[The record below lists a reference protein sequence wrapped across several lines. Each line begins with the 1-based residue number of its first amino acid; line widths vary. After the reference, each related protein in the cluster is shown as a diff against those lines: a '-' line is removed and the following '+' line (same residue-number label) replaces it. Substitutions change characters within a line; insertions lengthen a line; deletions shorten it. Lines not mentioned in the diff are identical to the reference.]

1 MLTAL
6 HLLKKRIH
14 EEQEKKMGKFNH
26 QIDKSVQII
35 WYRDIEFEIVER
47 PEVLWVGCLDYAVN
61 HQNEPDGDLTLDR
74 FQNLLDV
81 EKKELI
87 NPDWSA
93 AIWINYD
100 CDDKPCGLMFA
111 QETSSE
117 KQDKRYELLTQ
128 PGGMWLRVR
137 RSKEI
142 SSILF
147 GRESIDGWDYFACG
161 ELKKAIEVN
170 GYFANPDSHIWVA
183 YDCHA
188 EYSTPPHTSYAYLPV
203 CKK

>member
-1 MLTAL
+1 MPTAL

-61 HQNEPDGDLTLDR
+61 HQN
-74 FQNLLDV
+74 
-81 EKKELI
+81 
-87 NPDWSA
+87 
-93 AIWINYD
+93 
-100 CDDKPCGLMFA
+100 
-111 QETSSE
+111 
-117 KQDKRYELLTQ
+117 ELLTQ

-188 EYSTPPHTSYAYLPV
+188 EYSTPPHTCYAYLPV